1 MSKNILESFVLLALA
16 LAFGMILAWPKYQEF
31 QAQNSL
37 VLEKQTDLETRQ
49 EYFKNLAESSAELN
63 NYGPNL
69 AKIESALP
77 DDPEVSTLLDF
88 LESSSMKAGL
98 ILKVV
103 DYSSAAGNQSTAVPG
118 QTPTDQPVPKNLK
131 QFYVTFTLS
140 GPYQSWK
147 NFLSIVEKTSRMVEI
162 ESVQISSGDQTKIAS
177 VPMPSSELG
186 GNLDYVVKLTANS
199 Y

>member
-1 MSKNILESFVLLALA
+1 MLLALA
-16 LAFGMILAWPKYQEF
+16 VAFGMILAWPKYQEY
-31 QAQNSL
+31 QAQSSL
-37 VLEKQTDLETRQ
+37 VLGKQTDLETRQ

-77 DDPEVSTLLDF
+77 DDAKVSTLLDF
-88 LESSSMKAGL
+88 LESSSMQAGL
-98 ILKVV
+98 ILKVI
-103 DYSSAAGNQSTAVPG
+103 DYSFSGGNQPTIVPG
-118 QTPTDQPVPKNLK
+118 SAQTQPVAKSLK
-131 QFYVTFTLS
+131 PFYVTFTLS

-147 NFLSIVEKTSRMVEI
+147 NFLSSVEKTSRMVEI
-162 ESVQISSGDQTKIAS
+162 QSVQISGGEQTKVGS

>member
-16 LAFGMILAWPKYQEF
+16 VAFGMILAWPKYQEF
-31 QAQNSL
+31 QAQSSL
-37 VLEKQTDLETRQ
+37 VLGKRTDLETRQ
-49 EYFKNLAESSAELN
+49 EYFKNLAESSSELN

-77 DDPEVSTLLDF
+77 DDPKVSTLLDF
-88 LESSSMKAGL
+88 LESSSMQAGL

-103 DYSSAAGNQSTAVPG
+103 DYSFSADNQSTVSG
-118 QTPTDQPVPKNLK
+118 QTPTGQPIQKNLK

-147 NFLSIVEKTSRMVEI
+147 NFLSNIEKTSRMVEI
-162 ESVQISSGDQTKIAS
+162 ESVQISGGDQTKIAS
-177 VPMPSSELG
+177 VAIPSSELG
-186 GNLDYVVKLTANS
+186 GNLDYVVKLKANS